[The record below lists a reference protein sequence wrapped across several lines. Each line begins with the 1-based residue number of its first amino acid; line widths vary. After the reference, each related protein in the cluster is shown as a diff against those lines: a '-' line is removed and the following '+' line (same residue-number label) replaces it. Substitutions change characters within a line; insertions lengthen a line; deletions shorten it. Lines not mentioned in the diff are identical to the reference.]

1 MTQRQTIGAHPA
13 KLLLVVTASLL
24 LWLLLWALTSW
35 MLQ

>member
-1 MTQRQTIGAHPA
+1 MTHRQTIGFNPP
-13 KLLLVVTASLL
+13 KVLVMIAASLL

>member
-1 MTQRQTIGAHPA
+1 MTQRQIVGAYPA
-13 KLLLVVTASLL
+13 KLLLVVSASLL